1 MSDQNPRHLASQ
13 RELIQQFAVADRDKD
28 GRIDFEE
35 FRLLLEGLDAAMST
49 EEMKIGFGE
58 VDADRDGRIDC
69 HEFVDWWGSD

>member
-1 MSDQNPRHLASQ
+1 MSNHSPRHLASQ

-28 GRIDFEE
+28 GHIDFGE
-35 FRLLLEGLDAAMST
+35 FRLLLEGLDSAMST

-69 HEFVDWWGSD
+69 REFVDWWSSD